1 MPLYEFECKSCDN
14 VVELLVRS
22 SADENACP
30 SCGNADLQR
39 VLSIPSAPAVKSKSS
54 LPVAGSGDSCAAPR
68 CCGGGCQM

>member
-22 SADENACP
+22 TADQSACP

-39 VLSIPSAPAVKSKSS
+39 VLSIPSAPSVRSKSG
-54 LPVAGSGDSCAAPR
+54 LPVAGAGDSCGAPR